1 MGIEGVQRSL
11 RERQRQERLELIL
24 QAAEQVF
31 AEKGYRDTS
40 MDEIAARVGI
50 GTATI
55 YSHFPGKEDL
65 MVAAILDSSFRK
77 LVEGVQAICA
87 TEDSATTRLRRVFH
101 FLVASDFFLRR
112 AEIAFAMGDSP
123 EAQKARF
130 SRQDAILESS
140 RIFSIEL
147 TTLIE
152 QGKATGELQ
161 RRTPTSTMLR
171 AFVGLVRAQSVK
183 DQLLQGD
190 DSSADE
196 MLQIYLEGVVV
207 GHAYGEADYSD
218 SSPWSHSTPA

>member
-1 MGIEGVQRSL
+1 MGIEGVHRSL
-11 RERQRQERLELIL
+11 RERQRQERLELVL

-55 YSHFPGKEDL
+55 YSHFSGKEDL
-65 MVAAILDSSFRK
+65 MVAAILDNSFRK
-77 LVEGVQAICA
+77 IVEGVQAICA
-87 TEDSATTRLRRVFH
+87 TEDSATERLARVFS
-101 FLVASDFFLRR
+101 FLVSSDFFRRR
-112 AEIAFAMGDSP
+112 AEIGFAMGDSP

-140 RIFSIEL
+140 QIFSSEL

-152 QGKATGELQ
+152 QGKASGEFQ
-161 RRTPTSTMLR
+161 RRITTSAMLR

-183 DQLLQGD
+183 DPLLHND

-196 MLQIYLEGVVV
+196 MLQVYLQGVVE
-207 GHAYGEADYSD
+207 HAHVDKDYSAP
-218 SSPWSHSTPA
+218 SSWSHSGV